1 MLGFLKKRAKK
12 VDLKAIANQMK
23 NRFWDVELDEEKN
36 RIVVF
41 GKYRNL
47 QKDFYK
53 LYVQFV
59 NDEKVEFKDERGRY
73 VTHIPKTV
81 EIKNMYHVIKD
92 ILNVI

>member
-1 MLGFLKKRAKK
+1 MFSFGKKRTKK

-23 NRFWDVELDEEKN
+23 NRFWNVELDEEKN

-41 GKYRNL
+41 GKYRNF
-47 QKDFYK
+47 QRDFYK
-53 LYVQFV
+53 LYVHFI
-59 NDEKVEFKDERGRY
+59 DGEKVEFKDERGRY

-81 EIKNMYHVIKD
+81 EIKNMYRVIKD